1 MNEAQGANKELRQKV
16 VNTETELQT
25 QQALELRSKSEI
37 LRMEQEITLL
47 RENNDWLTNQLN
59 TKTVQ
64 LNEFRESTISEL
76 QDSQLKVSNM
86 ESELEIAR
94 TSNQKL
100 KQSVHSLHE
109 QLEQKLSEN
118 KEIKDEYNFSK
129 QELTKEMSLK
139 QRMIDALEKHMESL
153 KKEMDATK
161 NNMDSS
167 YFTEKE
173 RDELIEELNAV
184 KYRLDASESNC
195 IKLKETIDELT
206 SNIKLEDS
214 EVGNTTASSEKSVS
228 VIPKLYGDLG
238 MLKKQLVIEKRQKD
252 ELKMQVEAFV
262 VELEHKIPVLNSF
275 KERSETVSYTHLDVY
290 KRQCS

>member
-109 QLEQKLSEN
+109 QLEQ
-118 KEIKDEYNFSK
+118 NFPR
-129 QELTKEMSLK
+129 TK
-139 QRMIDALEKHMESL
+139 
-153 KKEMDATK
+153 
-161 NNMDSS
+161 
-167 YFTEKE
+167 
-173 RDELIEELNAV
+173 
-184 KYRLDASESNC
+184 
-195 IKLKETIDELT
+195 KLKMSTISL
-206 SNIKLEDS
+206 N
-214 EVGNTTASSEKSVS
+214 KS
-228 VIPKLYGDLG
+228 LR
-238 MLKKQLVIEKRQKD
+238 KRC
-252 ELKMQVEAFV
+252 L
-262 VELEHKIPVLNSF
+262 
-275 KERSETVSYTHLDVY
+275 
-290 KRQCS
+290 